1 MNDSLKD
8 KLLENLK
15 HLAKDA
21 LIHIEAYN
29 YMAIFWRNWY
39 LYIGILNTF
48 LASIASSW
56 QTSSEKHKE
65 LICGETSNPS
75 KSLEILGT

>member
-29 YMAIFWRNWY
+29 YMAIFWTNWY
-39 LYIGILNTF
+39 LYIGIEKERVIPLNAT
-48 LASIASSW
+48 W
-56 QTSSEKHKE
+56 Y
-65 LICGETSNPS
+65 ETWVRSHFGRMRGCNGARGS
-75 KSLEILGT
+75 A